1 MAANLAVVISSCDLY
16 SDCWKPL
23 FHSIHQ
29 YWSDCPYS
37 IYLISN
43 HKDSGDES
51 IRTIKVGEH
60 LGWGSNTKK
69 ALAEIHEEYTI
80 STGRLFSWGS
90 NEYRCSREACAFLF
104 G

>member
-60 LGWGSNTKK
+60 LGWEVIQRRHWQRYMKSIYYIYRK
-69 ALAEIHEEYTI
+69 TI
-80 STGRLFSWGS
+80 
-90 NEYRCSREACAFLF
+90 FL
-104 G
+104 GLQ